1 MRRRLFS
8 FCLFSGCWEG
18 IEPTSALDEETMKKV
33 EKSLVGMVHDGVVSF
48 NSRPKTKNATPSLT
62 RARHQQQSG
71 GTLKA
76 LVWITHEASQAKR
89 VGTREF
95 DVSAHNGVQ

>member
-1 MRRRLFS
+1 
-8 FCLFSGCWEG
+8 
-18 IEPTSALDEETMKKV
+18 MKKV
-33 EKSLVGMVHDGVVSF
+33 EKSLVRMVHDNNVRPF
-48 NSRPKTKNATPSLT
+48 NNRIIRLYGDHSHSCLP
-62 RARHQQQSG
+62 QESG

-95 DVSAHNGVQ
+95 DVSAHTGSQSTGGQ